1 MCRFAYVQERWGESA
16 DAAIVL
22 MHKHTVQKQEH
33 CCSRQRIITV
43 NTAMRLT
50 VSYVATQKVNG
61 SLDKDQCYRMFA
73 SMSGLFI
80 CCDAYPTR
88 YRNQSRNRFPGG
100 TIWRQYLNKHH
111 KFNALGDH
119 VHEAKD
125 DEGQE
130 ARNRA
135 PRRWPETERRTL
147 ALFTQPRSNLQ
158 IHCVLAPNQT
168 SPGNRPIQSSNGH

>member
-1 MCRFAYVQERWGESA
+1 VCRFAYVQERWGESA
-16 DAAIVL
+16 AAAIVR

-43 NTAMRLT
+43 STVMRLT

-61 SLDKDQCYRMFA
+61 SRQRSVLQDVRIHVRVFYLLRCVSDTL
-73 SMSGLFI
+73 S
-80 CCDAYPTR
+80 
-88 YRNQSRNRFPGG
+88 QSVSKSFSRR
-100 TIWRQYLNKHH
+100 TISRQYLNKHH
-111 KFNALGDH
+111 KFNGLGDH

-125 DEGQE
+125 NEGQK

-135 PRRWPETERRTL
+135 PRTWPETKGLTL
-147 ALFTQPRSNLQ
+147 ALFTPPRSNLQ

-168 SPGNRPIQSSNGH
+168 SPGNRPIQSSTGH